1 MFRPYYQL
9 SEEERMLREE
19 RERRRVERL
28 TQEMRAKGR
37 LSAPYNTTQ
46 FLLSDHGDMD
56 ENFER
61 VLENMN
67 QEEDNDYFSGPSDE
81 EEFINK
87 EFNKDYAQ
95 QQFDNLLM
103 MNKDRLMD
111 EYLEVA
117 KKNEV
122 LETKLEHLEEEE
134 EELES
139 MRREMAILK
148 AQNMK
153 LQRSNCNMKERIRM
167 LSESQDS
174 RTEMDQQQ

>member
-1 MFRPYYQL
+1 M
-9 SEEERMLREE
+9 REE
-19 RERRRVERL
+19 KERRRVEKL
-28 TQEMRAKGR
+28 TEEMRAKGR

-56 ENFER
+56 EDFEK
-61 VLENMN
+61 VLENIN
-67 QEEDNDYFSGPSDE
+67 HEDNDYFSGPSDE
-81 EEFINK
+81 EEFINR
-87 EFNKDYAQ
+87 EFNKDYEQ

-122 LETKLEHLEEEE
+122 LEEKLEHLEEEE

-139 MRREMAILK
+139 IRREMAILK

-153 LQRSNCNMKERIRM
+153 LQRSNSNMKDRIRK
-167 LSESQDS
+167 LSESADTRS
-174 RTEMDQQQ
+174 GMMEQQ

>member
-1 MFRPYYQL
+1 M
-9 SEEERMLREE
+9 REE
-19 RERRRVERL
+19 KERRRVEKL
-28 TQEMRAKGR
+28 TEEMRAKGR

-56 ENFER
+56 EDFEK
-61 VLENMN
+61 VLENIN
-67 QEEDNDYFSGPSDE
+67 HEDNDYFSGPSDE
-81 EEFINK
+81 EEFINR
-87 EFNKDYAQ
+87 EFNKDYEQ

-122 LETKLEHLEEEE
+122 LEEKLEHLEEEE

-139 MRREMAILK
+139 IRREMAILK

-153 LQRSNCNMKERIRM
+153 LQRSNSNMKDRIRK
-167 LSESQDS
+167 LSESADTRS
-174 RTEMDQQQ
+174 GMLEQQ